1 MPANPINLKCF
12 MIGINIIMVI
22 TNDNRQIRYFL
33 ELKKYNKL

>member
-12 MIGINIIMVI
+12 MIGIIIIMVI
-22 TNDNRQIRYFL
+22 TYDNRQKMYFL